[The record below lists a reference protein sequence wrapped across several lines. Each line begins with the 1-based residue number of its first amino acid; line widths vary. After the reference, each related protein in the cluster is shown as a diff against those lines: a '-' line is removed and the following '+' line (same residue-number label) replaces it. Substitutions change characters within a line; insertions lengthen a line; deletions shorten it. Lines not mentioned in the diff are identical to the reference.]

1 MGRPLLAVPCLLYA
15 VSGSNKYVRIVMEQ
29 KVWWEGASDAEKKIY
44 DEFIMTRRL
53 ESGKRIY
60 ADRSVEW
67 VVKEIRHYLGKYTS
81 RFMMQQL
88 TRTVLSLDDRAKVR
102 KDLQDDP
109 GPYEPTTDETE
120 LSIVYCL
127 SRVWS
132 DESNLWGRGSV
143 NVGKLFKKKAA
154 ESEFSTADGLDL
166 IHPDARFL
174 ITTAEER
181 LTKYFSEYYVD
192 GALNQVKRPHSQ
204 VDLRYVPALQKGFG
218 KQQKAIEDWNKSTN
232 ATRLAEV
239 AIKDDLVANLE
250 YVNSLLAS
258 DSKVEG
264 PKYGKKKKAHAEA
277 LKERGIARPPRV
289 RIVSLFWK
297 IRHAKQKASRR

>member
-1 MGRPLLAVPCLLYA
+1 
-15 VSGSNKYVRIVMEQ
+15 
-29 KVWWEGASDAEKKIY
+29 
-44 DEFIMTRRL
+44 
-53 ESGKRIY
+53 
-60 ADRSVEW
+60 
-67 VVKEIRHYLGKYTS
+67 
-81 RFMMQQL
+81 MMQQL